1 MLAIRN
7 NAEFFSLRKE
17 ILIYLVRDD
26 NCISLLVQGLG
37 ITVDVFLKIT
47 LQNLVVVKKCKSVSK
62 GAKNQ
67 MEKTLLSLH
76 KSAVQLHH
84 EPSIQF

>member
-1 MLAIRN
+1 M
-7 NAEFFSLRKE
+7 RKE

-47 LQNLVVVKKCKSVSK
+47 LQNLVVVKKYKSVSK

-76 KSAVQLHH
+76 KSVVQLHH